1 MSYSIEEKMSDKEK
15 VRLKNRIKKGMG
27 CLLLAGCVGFMPSV
41 VMAAKKAE
49 PLKEFSVKLDGFEAG
64 EDAKEEFLPQI
75 DYDKETEQLQLSV
88 STEGQ

>member
-64 EDAKEEFLPQI
+64 EDAK
-75 DYDKETEQLQLSV
+75 DRKSV
-88 STEGQ
+88 V